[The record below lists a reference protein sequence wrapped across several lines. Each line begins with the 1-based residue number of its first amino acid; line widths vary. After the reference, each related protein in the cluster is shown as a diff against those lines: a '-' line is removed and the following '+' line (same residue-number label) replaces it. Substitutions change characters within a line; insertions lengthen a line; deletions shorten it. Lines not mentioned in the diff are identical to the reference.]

1 LWSIPVP
8 EKYRSLPMPRYLHS
22 SLQLWSIYGWHSGA
36 TIDDVIYILLSLKEF
51 SICISKRKLRWK
63 FCRNRFIAEVLILGK
78 VWFTNKCFIHRP
90 AIDSD
95 MGKDIDRDSY
105 GFKF

>member
-78 VWFTNKCFIHRP
+78 VWFTSGIVNILGMAKI
-90 AIDSD
+90 
-95 MGKDIDRDSY
+95 Y
-105 GFKF
+105 E